1 MWAIIESVLDLLS
14 AFIDFLR
21 VASVSVPALQLVG
34 IILVAFLLGVLLGR
48 ITKRRGQRAVEHAD
62 EPEAD
67 RVLLDFERLT
77 PLGPSQGKA
86 AENSAMDISDLRTDQ
101 MHKGPTANNQEEQE
115 EPMLLKK

>member
-1 MWAIIESVLDLLS
+1 MWAIIESALDLLS
-14 AFIDFLR
+14 AFLDFLR

-48 ITKRRGQRAVEHAD
+48 IMKRRVQRAVEHAA

-101 MHKGPTANNQEEQE
+101 THKGPAADNQEAQE
-115 EPMLLKK
+115 EPMLLKE

>member
-1 MWAIIESVLDLLS
+1 MWATIESALDLLS

-48 ITKRRGQRAVEHAD
+48 ITKRRVQRAVEHTD

-77 PLGPSQGKA
+77 PLGPSQGKT

-101 MHKGPTANNQEEQE
+101 MHKSPTDGNQEEQE
-115 EPMLLKK
+115 EPMLLKE